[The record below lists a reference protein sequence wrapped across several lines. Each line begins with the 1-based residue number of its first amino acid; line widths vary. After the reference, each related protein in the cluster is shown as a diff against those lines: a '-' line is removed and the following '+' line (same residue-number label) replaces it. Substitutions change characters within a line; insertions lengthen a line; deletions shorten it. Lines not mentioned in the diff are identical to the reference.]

1 MDQKQLRNVGLAG
14 GALAAAIAAAYYG
27 YDQYKKRYPV
37 YKEQC
42 ALFKEYEA
50 TMLPPR
56 SEIQALE
63 DDILKQMQTG
73 MEKANGSQILMLP
86 TYVVKLPT
94 GEETGACYAI
104 DIGGTNFRVVYY
116 KLSDKR
122 GVIEEQTMKQVAIPK
137 PVYTGSCNQL
147 FDFLAE
153 QLADFIKEQETKQQG
168 AADAA
173 VPVVGFC
180 FSFAVEQHALNS
192 GKLMGWTKGF
202 DVDGVV
208 GKDVV
213 QLMSDAL
220 VRAGK
225 PCRVLA
231 LINDSVGVLTASCY
245 MDPDTEMGV
254 ILGTGTNAC
263 IVDKLTSRRLRRT
276 CAIVWLRISANPRA
290 DALAEVNVPALN
302 LHVPKIVS
310 KMPKWRAK
318 GVDPETRTAIN
329 TEWGCYGSELLPRV
343 KEDLELDAAS
353 GPQQGKML
361 VEKLM
366 SGLYMGDCARRL
378 LLSFAQRASL
388 FGDVIP
394 EALTQKDSFTT
405 ADLCEMESDVT
416 PHRGHVAR
424 VLEHTM
430 GVYPDTVNLETRYLI
445 QSIVRLVVRRS
456 ARTAAVLLA
465 AVLRLQG
472 WQEQPRRLVV
482 AVDGG
487 VILKYHNWRK
497 FLDTYLREAFGSRA
511 SELTRLIQFK
521 PTADGSSFGAAVL
534 AAAAASS

>member
-1 MDQKQLRNVGLAG
+1 MSLDQKQLRKVGLAG
-14 GALAAAIAAAYYG
+14 GALAAAVAAAYYG
-27 YDQYKKRYPV
+27 YDQYTKRYPV

-50 TMLPPR
+50 AMLPPR
-56 SEIQALE
+56 SEMQALE

-73 MEKANGSQILMLP
+73 MDKANASDILMLP

-94 GEETGACYAI
+94 GDETGACYAI

-122 GVIEEQTMKQVAIPK
+122 GVIEEQVMKQVAIPK
-137 PVYTGSCNQL
+137 AVYTGSCNQL

-153 QLADFIKEQETKQQG
+153 QLADFIKEQEARHK
-168 AADAA
+168 DAA
-173 VPVVGFC
+173 ASAALPVVGFC
-180 FSFAVEQHALNS
+180 FSFAVEQQALNS

-213 QLMSDAL
+213 AL
-220 VRAGK
+220 LSEALARAGK

-245 MDPDTEMGV
+245 MDTATEMGV

-263 IVDKLTSRRLRRT
+263 IVDK
-276 CAIVWLRISANPRA
+276 
-290 DALAEVNVPALN
+290 
-302 LHVPKIVS
+302 VS
-310 KMPKWRAK
+310 KMPKWKVK
-318 GVDPETRTAIN
+318 GVEHDTRTAIN
-329 TEWGCYGSELLPRV
+329 TEWGCYGSVLLPRV

-361 VEKLM
+361 IEKLM

-394 EALTQKDSFTT
+394 EALTKKDSFST
-405 ADLCEMESDVT
+405 ADLCEIESDVT
-416 PHRGHVAR
+416 PHRSHVAR
-424 VLEHTM
+424 VLQQTM

-456 ARTAAVLLA
+456 ARMAAVLLV

-472 WQEQPRRLVV
+472 WQEAPRRLVV

-487 VILKYHNWRK
+487 VFLKYHNWRV

-511 SELTRLIQFK
+511 KELTRLIQFK

>member
-1 MDQKQLRNVGLAG
+1 MSLDQKQLRKVGLAG
-14 GALAAAIAAAYYG
+14 GALAAAVAAAYYG
-27 YDQYKKRYPV
+27 YDQYTKRYPV

-50 TMLPPR
+50 AMLPPR
-56 SEIQALE
+56 SEMQALE

-73 MEKANGSQILMLP
+73 MDKANASDILMLP

-94 GEETGACYAI
+94 GDETGACYAI

-122 GVIEEQTMKQVAIPK
+122 GVIEEQVMKQVAIPK
-137 PVYTGSCNQL
+137 AVYTGSCNQL

-153 QLADFIKEQETKQQG
+153 QLADFIKEQEARHK
-168 AADAA
+168 DAA
-173 VPVVGFC
+173 ASAALPVVGFC
-180 FSFAVEQHALNS
+180 FSFAVEQQALNS

-213 QLMSDAL
+213 AL
-220 VRAGK
+220 LSEALARAGK

-245 MDPDTEMGV
+245 MDTATEMGV

-263 IVDKLTSRRLRRT
+263 IVDK
-276 CAIVWLRISANPRA
+276 
-290 DALAEVNVPALN
+290 
-302 LHVPKIVS
+302 VS
-310 KMPKWRAK
+310 KMPKWKVK
-318 GVDPETRTAIN
+318 GVEHDTRTAIN
-329 TEWGCYGSELLPRV
+329 TEWGCYGSVLLPRV

-361 VEKLM
+361 IEKLM

-394 EALTQKDSFTT
+394 EALTKKDSFST
-405 ADLCEMESDVT
+405 ADLCEIESDVT
-416 PHRGHVAR
+416 PHRSHVAR
-424 VLEHTM
+424 VLQQTM

-456 ARTAAVLLA
+456 ARMAAILLV

-472 WQEQPRRLVV
+472 WQEAPRRLVV

-487 VILKYHNWRK
+487 VFLKYHNWRV

-511 SELTRLIQFK
+511 ELTRLIQFK